1 MASLYDDLY
10 SAPATVE
17 SAKTSLL
24 DDLGLE
30 PAEGL
35 GITGTLKEGAK
46 SAGRAIGA
54 AANAY
59 TGDNQGIVDKAEAQ
73 QQAPKDYRLDKF
85 YGDFADRTAALGD
98 NPGVLET
105 IGEGAGAIWDNP
117 AGAGLAVVEQL
128 PNAVP
133 ALAGGFAGMKAGAAG
148 GAALGSVVAPGPG
161 TAVGGA
167 VGGVVGGLAGMFL
180 GNTAIETGH
189 KAMAMADDG
198 AVTDAERSQ
207 AISEGAIKG
216 GVITG
221 VDALTLGAGGKLASA
236 LQRTTSSAMESAT
249 RKVLLDRGVDL
260 ADNAAVQAAR
270 GNPEIAT
277 AVRAAQESARQV
289 TDKFGKRLA
298 VGGTLLGMETVG
310 EGVGEYLGELA
321 ATGEGNVPDAVLESL
336 LSLGQSGAETAWNMA
351 RKSPS
356 QGLWVQPQPSASN
369 PAPAPIAAPNPED
382 GVLSRSVLAALPAPS
397 PRLGLPA
404 PESVLYA
411 DGQGTV
417 SDQGPARNVDRE
429 YRPTGRERDPRTF
442 GAGMDQQTERGA
454 VPGREGDYIPVSRF
468 ASQQVLASNTIDGQ
482 LAPEPRGLPAPQRLL
497 ADGRAD
503 AGFIETNAA
512 GESRQA
518 KAGNVPPRDYVPQ
531 GGRGM
536 DQQTPVGKKYTG
548 MPAARK
554 ALRESANPAAMEVVK
569 VGKKLFE
576 VRAKPVDGGASKSVT
591 APSAVQFA
599 AGQRWQH
606 QGRTYN
612 VNKVQADGRASVST
626 PSGSQAFV
634 IRPEQAAAEGWTQDT
649 ESNGSPLS
657 ANGTPVTAQPA
668 QKKARK
674 VDRERDSV
682 AHAVIRLGGITTN
695 YRQDTTGEAKG
706 NTNIPGVGSL
716 WSDKT
721 GTSIDDMASLLDQHG
736 YIPQGEM
743 ASDGGVSWLQAA
755 LGDQLAGRKEHFAP
769 GSKRQEEQALKIEA
783 DRAAARAA
791 QYTDRDAEIDALIDA
806 NFDLADDTEAAEK
819 RRIATEKFAAELDE
833 LFGDSNEPA
842 STQESV
848 TGAEQSYD
856 QAAGADQSV
865 DRRDGSEQ
873 RDQGEGVAAA
883 GSTDSAP
890 AFDLAAQTEASAAA
904 DAKEQDERN
913 KADAAAQRKADEAK
927 KKADDLAYIKQQ
939 SQATADNFTL
949 GQNAEDSVTGQGGMF
964 DSQPSLSELS
974 GKPASQTPIK
984 DAAPAVTEAQGDAS
998 SADQIP
1004 AKWFGTRTKAETHIK
1019 LKKKQAT
1026 HEVIE
1031 VSATRFEVREKAEPV
1046 GASQAVQDFIDG
1058 NRPDAPTT
1066 AEVEAEQ
1073 QARPE
1078 KPAVSGNTIF
1088 TDDAAEE
1095 ARALIRSMLNGS
1107 QLNSGV
1113 DPRLFQA
1120 GITLAGYHIEK
1131 GARTFAAYAKAM
1143 LADMGDGVKPYLKQW
1158 YMGVKY
1164 DPRATAMDGMSSAA
1178 VVDSFSLDDMAGSA
1192 PSAPASTG
1200 EQPAASSLM
1209 DLFYGQMIAGTLPSD
1224 NRQLRKMVGEF
1235 DGKEADNARLKEA
1248 QEDLEAAIARRARD
1262 LAGQN
1267 KGDAATFREL
1277 LALYGRQPNLNIRT
1291 STSIGNQAYSTP
1303 APLAYLAARL
1313 ADIDR
1318 SSSVYEPTAG
1328 NGMLL
1333 MTAEPKNATAN
1344 ELDDQ
1349 RFNNLQALGFD
1360 AMQGDALQVIESGAL
1375 AERSQDAIITNP
1387 PFGSI
1392 KDASGSPTKISV
1404 DGYKIGQIDHLIAAE
1419 ALKAMK
1425 DDGKATLILGA
1436 NKVAGGVST
1445 DDRIFFNWLYSNYN
1459 VTGHFE
1465 VDGALYTRQG
1475 ASWPVRIITLNGRA
1489 ESSNISP
1496 KQGVTQRVNSW
1507 EAVYEQ
1513 YEQVLGAQLAKPD
1526 FTAGGGKPNAATD
1539 DAAAAPATAPGQ
1551 VKASG
1556 GGSGRDT
1563 SAGRPA
1569 NVGGTPA
1576 GTGNPGGNGKPGAL
1590 ASGNPQQRPDAAAP
1604 QPDRLEQAGAA
1615 ERPDGGSGTT
1625 QGTKPGKPAG
1635 KPVGT
1640 GENAFQTAYVP
1651 RAARKDEGVLIPVNM
1666 AQPMQ
1671 DALSSL
1677 EDAVGDIDRFVMR
1690 ELGYPNQAA
1699 LDEALMGLQVDSVAA
1714 SIYQM
1719 KNGKGVVI
1727 ADQTGIGKGRQAA
1740 AIIRWAERSGK
1751 VPVFVTMKAQLFSD
1765 MHGDLLDIGSD
1776 NIAPLLMNSDG
1787 WIKTAAGQKLFA
1799 NKPSAHKKVL
1809 EGVSAA
1815 GELPEGSN
1823 ALFLTYSQI
1832 NKPNLQRRV
1841 LRALADNA
1849 IFVLDESH
1857 NAGGESQTG
1866 EFMRELLAEA
1876 AGVTYLSATYAKR
1889 PDNMP
1894 LYFKT
1899 DIGDAISDSGN
1910 LMDAMNQGGLPLQ
1923 TVVSNN
1929 LVKAGQMFR
1938 RERSYDG
1945 VSIETEVDT
1954 GNREAH
1960 ERMSDAATS
1969 ALRAIVKA
1977 DKAFHAGYVQSLKDE
1992 IEAEGGSLEDVAGNQ
2007 ASESVDHTEF
2017 SSVVHNFIRQMLLGI
2032 KADTAAERA
2041 IEALK
2046 RGEKPL
2052 IALENTMGSFL
2063 SEYAEANGLKAGDSL
2078 GTFDYRAVLSRA
2090 LERSRYIKKTDA
2102 MGNEEKFFVP
2112 LGELDFI
2119 TRDAYEEAQATID
2132 ALDIDIPVSP
2142 LDWIRHRIEKAGYSV
2157 AEITGRDKAVDYSA
2171 RRPKLAN
2178 VPASE
2183 QTDKVGTTQRF
2194 NSGELDAIILN
2205 VSGSTGIS
2213 LHASEKFKDQR
2224 KRLMIVAQPAQDIN
2238 VFMQM
2243 LGRTHRT
2250 GQVQVPAYLI
2260 LNADL
2265 PAEKR
2270 PTALLNG
2277 KMKSLN
2283 ANTSSNTESAT
2294 SIKSQDMLNK
2304 YGDQVVS
2311 AYLQDNIELARMLD
2325 IKVGSA
2331 DDDGTAEEGIARK
2344 VTGRMAL
2351 MPVADQKTFYAEIE
2365 EQYSSLIDYLND
2377 SNQNELLP
2385 RTFDFEAELAKEA
2398 TLVEATNPGTPF
2410 GQEAVYGE
2418 YKIKA
2423 QGKQMTPAEIRAEMD
2438 KNLDGVDGAAHA
2450 AALVQSLKQLN
2461 ADTLNQER
2469 RENGLGATFDRAKY
2483 HAWLTKRGTEPAYA
2497 QELVEKAQRSY
2508 DAGIPAGN
2516 IKPEDVGYQ
2525 SAHLSLIT
2533 EHRIGSAWR
2542 VEINGDIYNA
2552 VIVNVRSSH
2561 KKSGNPFSPSK
2572 LQIQLAVN
2580 GPLRTITVP
2589 GSQWSKIEVAPLYG
2603 LSIDNAFRDQV
2614 EGSQTAKIITGNL
2627 LAAYGEIKD
2636 SKTTIISFT
2645 KKDGSIEQGI
2655 LLPKK
2660 FDYKTNTRGDYQ
2672 FRSAEDVATF
2682 LGKSDDPQTARFGVA
2697 SRDAVVRIKPSYDG
2711 VVISVPKSKA
2721 RGGKYFLDKNLLG
2734 ITGDF
2739 VSDGNFMQVRVSKAQ
2754 STKAI
2759 EWLMRKAPLY
2769 AMPSQVEEARQV
2781 LGLPPLDNKD
2791 DAPRFSRSAVGA
2803 TLTTLGRGDVEQITA
2818 RLVTE
2823 AAVARRFVF
2832 SSWEEL
2838 PQAIKDRAA
2847 AQGAKPGEIKAVHW
2861 QGKTYL
2867 VDRRFTDAG
2876 DVERT
2881 IFHEYYAHYG
2891 LRQQYGKDLHR
2902 KLLSTWAKVGGTKGV
2917 RAMAAEQGFNI
2928 DHYIEGAKQDKE
2940 LTEAQRRV
2948 LIMDELLAH
2957 MAESTGSLKRL
2968 IQEWYGAVR
2977 DWLRGNGW
2985 AELAKLNAADLAFM
2999 LRGARQAALRAD
3011 GGSVSGQ
3018 PLFQRV
3024 ESANQTSTV
3033 AFKRWFGE
3041 SKVVDKQGAPKI
3053 LYHGTGEDFTSF
3065 DQGRSGSSTRHST
3078 APLGIF
3084 MTGDRDTAQAYADKA
3099 SDGMPG
3105 YARVMQLYAAIRNPY
3120 LMSVAESQAIDS
3132 PGEAVAFRAKLE
3144 REGYDGINLKGTDT
3158 WIAFSNTQMK
3168 SATDNNGEFD
3178 EWSGDIRFRRSARD
3192 LFDRATGPAPLD
3204 RNDPFA
3210 AENRRLREDD
3220 KTLWAKAKK
3229 VFARQFAPGG
3239 LLPDAVFAE
3248 KITRDSEFQA
3258 VEFDVRHLSGGLNQA
3273 VKADFGVDLDNLTP
3287 EQMKPL
3293 AEALTGKVDPS
3304 IPEATRVA
3312 IVAMRQYIDSLSG
3325 EYLSILQKQV
3335 ELNMEGADQAL
3346 IDKITGNLGAYVNRS
3361 YQAFDDPKWFK
3372 TVPTETVNAART
3384 YLAKGYMEQ
3393 GETPAEAAR
3402 LADVTV
3408 NEMLKNGTAYDSMGG
3423 FIAESK
3429 LGAKDLTVLIKRKD
3443 IAPEIRALLGEYMDP
3458 RLNFAKSAT
3467 KMGRM
3472 VWNQRFLDRVLE
3484 FGMGTLFFK
3493 GKDRPADATTQIA
3506 GEQSESYAPL
3516 NGLWT
3521 FPEVAQS
3528 FQDALGKEQ
3537 MSDLYRTVVRLN
3549 GMVKYGKTILSPTTA
3564 MRNWQ
3569 SAMFF
3574 SLANGHFDMS
3584 QMKKSWSAF
3593 REQVTQ
3599 NATGDD
3605 LAYLRKL
3612 KQLGVVYDT
3621 PYAGEMMALMDDARM
3636 DELLSSKSGTGL
3648 KWLRKANQFAQGFY
3662 SFGDD
3667 FWKIIGY
3674 ENEKASLIAAGIP
3687 EAQAETMAAERIRNT
3702 YPTYSMIGKAVQWL
3716 RRFPLAGTF
3725 VSFPSE
3731 IIRTTVNMMKLTAA
3745 DLKSDNPGIRAIG
3758 RKRAAGMAMVSA
3770 GFYALSAMTAA
3781 ALGVGDDEEEA
3792 LRDLAAP
3799 WSKNSTFLY
3808 AGRDADGKLRYF
3820 DMSFLDPYGYW
3831 KRPLTAMMRDQPWEQ
3846 AAASGISD
3854 MLSPFF
3860 GADITA
3866 GAIFEVLANKKPT
3879 GGQVYNENAGSVD
3892 QLQDISN
3899 HMRKALQPGFVSNG
3913 ERLWLA
3919 GSDAR
3924 REGSGQPYD
3933 MRDEVVSLLGWRSAT
3948 LDTQTGLYYR
3958 SFDFTDALAD
3968 AKKTL
3973 TRTLRSS
3980 NDVSEGDI
3988 RESKQAANAQY
3999 QKAFTEMGRLISSA
4013 GTAGMSRGEIVQ
4025 TLKLSGVSQRN
4036 ILALISGR
4044 VPPID
4049 IGVHTQAKAVKQARV
4064 MRDGE
4069 HAAEI
4074 ARRFR
4079 LAREQ

>member
-1 MASLYDDLY
+1 MAFD
-10 SAPATVE
+10 PATAYLADSE
-17 SAKTSLL
+17 PPAKTGLPTKEKFDPSTAVL
-24 DDLGLE
+24 DEEADLGL
-30 PAEGL
+30 G
-35 GITGTLKEGAK
+35 GTLIEGAK

-54 AANAY
+54 TVNAY
-59 TGDNQGIVDKAEAQ
+59 SGDNQGIVDKAEAQ

-98 NPGVLET
+98 DPGVLET
-105 IGEGAGAIWDNP
+105 IGAGAGAIWDNP

-148 GAALGSVVAPGPG
+148 GAALGTVVAPGPG

-180 GNTAIETGH
+180 GNAAIETGH
-189 KAMAMADDG
+189 KAMGMADDG

-221 VDALTLGAGGKLASA
+221 VDALTLGAGGKLASD

-249 RKVLLDRGVDL
+249 RKVLLDRGVDV
-260 ADNAAVQAAR
+260 ADNAAVLAAR
-270 GNPEIAT
+270 GNPEITT

-382 GVLSRSVLAALPAPS
+382 GVLSRSVLAALPAPA

-411 DGQGTV
+411 DEQGTV

-482 LAPEPRGLPAPQRLL
+482 LAPEPRGLPAAQRLL

-518 KAGNVPPRDYVPQ
+518 KTGNVPPKDYVPQ

-569 VGKKLFE
+569 VGKKQFE
-576 VRAKPVDGGASKSVT
+576 VRAKPVDGGASESVT

-769 GSKRQEEQALKIEA
+769 GSKRQEEQALKTEA
-783 DRAAARAA
+783 NRLEVQAAQEEAGGDFDSAETVVSDLLDDADLLEIRAAA
-791 QYTDRDAEIDALIDA
+791 
-806 NFDLADDTEAAEK
+806 
-819 RRIATEKFAAELDE
+819 ATKHAAELDVI
-833 LFGDSNEPA
+833 FGDSPNETVA
-842 STQESV
+842 STQSADRPTEGAQRTEAGES
-848 TGAEQSYD
+848 GS
-856 QAAGADQSV
+856 AGAGQ
-865 DRRDGSEQ
+865 RPQGSQPDVRAE
-873 RDQGEGVAAA
+873 
-883 GSTDSAP
+883 SP
-890 AFDLAAQTEASAAA
+890 AEETPSLELTTQTEASAAA
-904 DAKEQDERN
+904 DAAAQTASD
-913 KADAAAQRKADEAK
+913 KATAAAQKKADDAK
-927 KKADDLAYIKQQ
+927 KKADNLAAIKAANTKA
-939 SQATADNFTL
+939 SETFEL
-949 GQNAEDSVTGQGGMF
+949 GQNADDNLSGQSGMF
-964 DSQPSLSELS
+964 DSSLSLSES
-974 GKPASQTPIK
+974 GGKPATEPAKAKTKIEDAGDQLKFNKKGMFRNGGLKWSDIK
-984 DAAPAVTEAQGDAS
+984 DDNEAMKVKL
-998 SADQIP
+998 SA
-1004 AKWFGTRTKAETHIK
+1004 K
-1019 LKKKQAT
+1019 
-1026 HEVIE
+1026 
-1031 VSATRFEVREKAEPV
+1031 EKIWA
-1046 GASQAVQDFIDG
+1046 
-1058 NRPDAPTT
+1058 RPDWEEIIAAQPEGVRDGFSLV
-1066 AEVEAEQ
+1066 AHLVKQVYDGIPKQSPGKSDEALQ
-1073 QARPE
+1073 TYIA
-1078 KPAVSGNTIF
+1078 AVGELR
-1088 TDDAAEE
+1088 DAAETLLSDN
-1095 ARALIRSMLNGS
+1095 AKIKPLVAAL
-1107 QLNSGV
+1107 
-1113 DPRLFQA
+1113 A
-1120 GITLAGYHIEK
+1120 
-1131 GARTFAAYAKAM
+1131 AKASRR
-1143 LADMGDGVKPYLKQW
+1143 LGTGGSLSIIDM
-1158 YMGVKY
+1158 
-1164 DPRATAMDGMSSAA
+1164 
-1178 VVDSFSLDDMAGSA
+1178 
-1192 PSAPASTG
+1192 
-1200 EQPAASSLM
+1200 
-1209 DLFYGQMIAGTLPSD
+1209 I
-1224 NRQLRKMVGEF
+1224 
-1235 DGKEADNARLKEA
+1235 
-1248 QEDLEAAIARRARD
+1248 
-1262 LAGQN
+1262 
-1267 KGDAATFREL
+1267 KGDADSAQPLFS
-1277 LALYGRQPNLNIRT
+1277 ALFPE
-1291 STSIGNQAYSTP
+1291 QASGTRFTRGTP
-1303 APLAYLAARL
+1303 ANDKANALDKAVKKMQWG
-1313 ADIDR
+1313 ADSAVEAMKAIKKGWPAKQEAWQKQGYAVFDN
-1318 SSSVYEPTAG
+1318 S
-1328 NGMLL
+1328 
-1333 MTAEPKNATAN
+1333 AN
-1344 ELDDQ
+1344 EVK
-1349 RFNNLQALGFD
+1349 ASHYEG
-1360 AMQGDALQVIESGAL
+1360 
-1375 AERSQDAIITNP
+1375 
-1387 PFGSI
+1387 GS
-1392 KDASGSPTKISV
+1392 
-1404 DGYKIGQIDHLIAAE
+1404 
-1419 ALKAMK
+1419 
-1425 DDGKATLILGA
+1425 
-1436 NKVAGGVST
+1436 GVST
-1445 DDRIFFNWLYSNYN
+1445 TLKLGSSTIEWL
-1459 VTGHFE
+1459 
-1465 VDGALYTRQG
+1465 D
-1475 ASWPVRIITLNGRA
+1475 
-1489 ESSNISP
+1489 
-1496 KQGVTQRVNSW
+1496 KQ
-1507 EAVYEQ
+1507 A
-1513 YEQVLGAQLAKPD
+1513 
-1526 FTAGGGKPNAATD
+1526 
-1539 DAAAAPATAPGQ
+1539 
-1551 VKASG
+1551 
-1556 GGSGRDT
+1556 
-1563 SAGRPA
+1563 
-1569 NVGGTPA
+1569 
-1576 GTGNPGGNGKPGAL
+1576 
-1590 ASGNPQQRPDAAAP
+1590 
-1604 QPDRLEQAGAA
+1604 
-1615 ERPDGGSGTT
+1615 
-1625 QGTKPGKPAG
+1625 
-1635 KPVGT
+1635 
-1640 GENAFQTAYVP
+1640 
-1651 RAARKDEGVLIPVNM
+1651 
-1666 AQPMQ
+1666 
-1671 DALSSL
+1671 
-1677 EDAVGDIDRFVMR
+1677 
-1690 ELGYPNQAA
+1690 ELG
-1699 LDEALMGLQVDSVAA
+1699 VA
-1714 SIYQM
+1714 
-1719 KNGKGVVI
+1719 
-1727 ADQTGIGKGRQAA
+1727 RQAA
-1740 AIIRWAERSGK
+1740 AARLEQLNGKHLVMNKRKNILGAFDTNEEAEDFARKQTVRKKVEVDSEANEADENWWSRAGDERRPGNANVTEGEFKEAFGFRGVNFGK
-1751 VPVFVTMKAQLFSD
+1751 WVNQQERQQHLNAAFDAF
-1765 MHGDLLDIGSD
+1765 HDLAAVLDIPPKAISLNGMLGMAFGAQGGGSAAAHFVAGV
-1776 NIAPLLMNSDG
+1776 NEINLT
-1787 WIKTAAGQKLFA
+1787 KTAGAG
-1799 NKPSAHKKVL
+1799 
-1809 EGVSAA
+1809 
-1815 GELPEGSN
+1815 
-1823 ALFLTYSQI
+1823 
-1832 NKPNLQRRV
+1832 
-1841 LRALADNA
+1841 ALAHEWA
-1849 IFVLDESH
+1849 HGLDH
-1857 NAGGESQTG
+1857 
-1866 EFMRELLAEA
+1866 
-1876 AGVTYLSATYAKR
+1876 
-1889 PDNMP
+1889 
-1894 LYFKT
+1894 YF
-1899 DIGDAISDSGN
+1899 G
-1910 LMDAMNQGGLPLQ
+1910 
-1923 TVVSNN
+1923 
-1929 LVKAGQMFR
+1929 VKAGLGRDGAPWASTLGSR
-1938 RERSYDG
+1938 RKLPDG
-1945 VSIETEVDT
+1945 VEIRPEV
-1954 GNREAH
+1954 AQ
-1960 ERMSDAATS
+1960 
-1969 ALRAIVKA
+1969 
-1977 DKAFHAGYVQSLKDE
+1977 AFK
-1992 IEAEGGSLEDVAGNQ
+1992 
-2007 ASESVDHTEF
+2007 SV
-2017 SSVVHNFIRQMLLGI
+2017 IAQM
-2032 KADTAAERA
+2032 RA
-2041 IEALK
+2041 IEETPEQA
-2046 RGEKPL
+2046 
-2052 IALENTMGSFL
+2052 
-2063 SEYAEANGLKAGDSL
+2063 
-2078 GTFDYRAVLSRA
+2078 
-2090 LERSRYIKKTDA
+2090 
-2102 MGNEEKFFVP
+2102 
-2112 LGELDFI
+2112 
-2119 TRDAYEEAQATID
+2119 AQA
-2132 ALDIDIPVSP
+2132 AL
-2142 LDWIRHRIEKAGYSV
+2142 
-2157 AEITGRDKAVDYSA
+2157 T
-2171 RRPKLAN
+2171 
-2178 VPASE
+2178 
-2183 QTDKVGTTQRF
+2183 
-2194 NSGELDAIILN
+2194 
-2205 VSGSTGIS
+2205 
-2213 LHASEKFKDQR
+2213 
-2224 KRLMIVAQPAQDIN
+2224 RL
-2238 VFMQM
+2238 
-2243 LGRTHRT
+2243 
-2250 GQVQVPAYLI
+2250 
-2260 LNADL
+2260 
-2265 PAEKR
+2265 
-2270 PTALLNG
+2270 
-2277 KMKSLN
+2277 
-2283 ANTSSNTESAT
+2283 
-2294 SIKSQDMLNK
+2294 
-2304 YGDQVVS
+2304 
-2311 AYLQDNIELARMLD
+2311 
-2325 IKVGSA
+2325 
-2331 DDDGTAEEGIARK
+2331 
-2344 VTGRMAL
+2344 
-2351 MPVADQKTFYAEIE
+2351 
-2365 EQYSSLIDYLND
+2365 
-2377 SNQNELLP
+2377 
-2385 RTFDFEAELAKEA
+2385 
-2398 TLVEATNPGTPF
+2398 
-2410 GQEAVYGE
+2410 
-2418 YKIKA
+2418 
-2423 QGKQMTPAEIRAEMD
+2423 
-2438 KNLDGVDGAAHA
+2438 
-2450 AALVQSLKQLN
+2450 
-2461 ADTLNQER
+2461 
-2469 RENGLGATFDRAKY
+2469 DRAKMDI
-2483 HAWLTKRGTEPAYA
+2483 AITTQPMREQL
-2497 QELVEKAQRSY
+2497 
-2508 DAGIPAGN
+2508 AGN
-2516 IKPEDVGYQ
+2516 AEALAALDKVV
-2525 SAHLSLIT
+2525 A
-2533 EHRIGSAWR
+2533 
-2542 VEINGDIYNA
+2542 GDIGEYVTLPPAKGKRKPVGA
-2552 VIVNVRSSH
+2552 VAANIKIVFDALGYSNEKMAKDGSSLMGVYFAKSEVGGVARSRIKHTDFYKKSQARDG
-2561 KKSGNPFSPSK
+2561 KSGNYW
-2572 LQIQLAVN
+2572 A
-2580 GPLRTITVP
+2580 T
-2589 GSQWSKIEVAPLYG
+2589 QWEM
-2603 LSIDNAFRDQV
+2603 F
-2614 EGSQTAKIITGNL
+2614 
-2627 LAAYGEIKD
+2627 
-2636 SKTTIISFT
+2636 
-2645 KKDGSIEQGI
+2645 
-2655 LLPKK
+2655 
-2660 FDYKTNTRGDYQ
+2660 
-2672 FRSAEDVATF
+2672 
-2682 LGKSDDPQTARFGVA
+2682 
-2697 SRDAVVRIKPSYDG
+2697 
-2711 VVISVPKSKA
+2711 A
-2721 RGGKYFLDKNLLG
+2721 RGFESWVMDKLAGQDKHNNYLVRPGKNDRG
-2734 ITGDF
+2734 VTDE
-2739 VSDGNFMQVRVSKAQ
+2739 NFPYPAG
-2754 STKAI
+2754 
-2759 EWLMRKAPLY
+2759 EERKAFNQ
-2769 AMPSQVEEARQV
+2769 AIDV
-2781 LGLPPLDNKD
+2781 LTAELKAS
-2791 DAPRFSRSAVGA
+2791 APDESGNVALFSRGATGA

-2902 KLLSTWAKVGGTKGV
+2902 KLLRTWAKVGGTKGV

-2940 LTEAQRRV
+2940 LTEAQRRALV
-2948 LIMDELLAH
+2948 MDELLAH

-2977 DWLRGNGW
+2977 EWLRGNGW

-3024 ESANQTSTV
+3024 ESANQISTV

-3192 LFDRATGPAPLD
+3192 LFDRAAGPAPLD

-3846 AAASGISD
+3846 AAVSGISD

-3866 GAIFEVLANKKPT
+3866 GAIFEVMANKKPT

-4013 GTAGMSRGEIVQ
+4013 GTAGMSHGEIVQ

-4049 IGVHTQAKAVKQARV
+4049 IGVHAQSKAVKQARV

>member
-128 PNAVP
+128 PNAMP

-249 RKVLLDRGVDL
+249 RKVLIDRGVDV
-260 ADNAAVQAAR
+260 ADNAAVLAAR

-382 GVLSRSVLAALPAPS
+382 GVLSRSVLAALPAPA

-576 VRAKPVDGGASKSVT
+576 VRAKPVDGGASEPVT
-591 APSAVQFA
+591 APSTVQFA

-612 VNKVQADGRASVST
+612 VNKVQADGRASVTT

-634 IRPEQAAAEGWTQDT
+634 IRPEQAAAEGWTQDA

-883 GSTDSAP
+883 GSADSAP

-904 DAKEQDERN
+904 DAKAQDERN

-964 DSQPSLSELS
+964 DSRPSLTELG
-974 GKPASQTPIK
+974 GKPGETEKATADNQ
-984 DAAPAVTEAQGDAS
+984 DAIDSLERQADEAYSRYHNGSRDQNGMLRKLSRAESLQADRDSLES
-998 SADQIP
+998 SRLRLEANRLRGILKPGNIQ
-1004 AKWFGTRTKAETHIK
+1004 ESNYE
-1019 LKKKQAT
+1019 LKKKRFEERERNYQQWLEDQAGQMT
-1026 HEVIE
+1026 VADELASMDLDALAALIDDVANESAAAQTSKPKAKRSAKAKTADGKPRLRPTKSKAERTDIAQPAE
-1031 VSATRFEVREKAEPV
+1031 VSRAAGEIAKSLGVNMSKAGLSALEGLTQLFGGP
-1046 GASQAVQDFIDG
+1046 GRLS
-1058 NRPDAPTT
+1058 
-1066 AEVEAEQ
+1066 
-1073 QARPE
+1073 
-1078 KPAVSGNTIF
+1078 SGLSF
-1088 TDDAAEE
+1088 DEE
-1095 ARALIRSMLNGS
+1095 
-1107 QLNSGV
+1107 
-1113 DPRLFQA
+1113 
-1120 GITLAGYHIEK
+1120 T
-1131 GARTFAAYAKAM
+1131 YAKAKPHFAAAM
-1143 LADMGDGVKPYLKQW
+1143 TDIQAAGKDLRDFIRALMSAFGDGVKPYILRYAQDLKQEQDGERTDA
-1158 YMGVKY
+1158 GVEP
-1164 DPRATAMDGMSSAA
+1164 DSAQDEQPGDGRDVFNQGPEGSRQGDRS
-1178 VVDSFSLDDMAGSA
+1178 VVDGGRGQRAGSDDGV
-1192 PSAPASTG
+1192 SDGRSTADGERGDRQVDG
-1200 EQPAASSLM
+1200 EQPAVETSSAGNPDGSRSGGASTGGLYAERDTNQAADRAVEQAVAPSKANVKASNSPATLEEIKQQLPFLTEGQAEDVVFAEKRLMKPDGYGVLYTNGTGTGKTFTGIGVMARSAARGKDNILVVAPKQTIVDAWVKAAKSFFGLDIVALKDTNDNGGSGIVATTYANLAANNSLALRDWDMVVADEAHYLSSAEDGANTGALTNLRALTMRRGFARELVRMQNPDMVEAIERLNVEAKAARVEENNALSDRLQAQASAIHGQLDELTKSKAAEIAAIAPADKPRAVFLSATPFAYEKNVSWAQEFLFDWGVAEDGDGQAYNSGGLFERFMMQHFGYRMRYNKLTAPDAKVDSGLMQRAFNSWLRREGALSARALDSNFDYDRLFVTVDSQIGRRVDDALKWLWNMSSGRDLSGNDVNMSDDERAAYGAVNERISKDNFNYHARMYFLEAIKAREALPHIRAQLAAGRKVLVMHDFKKGGVVNPFRQTFAEAAEQKAYEHFASDFSDLIRAFSSLPSPIDQLTRAFPDALVYNGSVPAKLRIAM
-1209 DLFYGQMIAGTLPSD
+1209 QNNFNSDEDGSPHVIIAQGDAMREGVSIHDTSGKFPRVLVHLGMPVKPTASIQQEGRIYRTGQASNALFRYFTIGTSWERSAFASKIAARAGAAENLAMGEQARGLKQAFIDAYENADLYAPGFDGEGLGGKAADRAAAAALTPWDMAKSYYFGTKKQGAGRAARGREGNDYFATPEPVGLKMVEWADIRGGDSVLEPSAGHGAIARWFPDNSTVRVIEDSAELASRVALHVDGDVVHGRFEDHNIVNKYDAIVMNPPYGLGGSVAIPHLAKAADHLRSGGRVVALIPTGPAADKKFDNWFYGQDKNGNSLHPDLHLVGDVKMPSVTFERAGTAVAT
-1224 NRQLRKMVGEF
+1224 RVVIIERVGK
-1235 DGKEADNARLKEA
+1235 DEAEQMQPARTA
-1248 QEDLEAAIARRARD
+1248 DLSSITDIGELFTRMESMEMRARVKPIEEE
-1262 LAGQN
+1262 AEQT
-1267 KGDAATFREL
+1267 A
-1277 LALYGRQPNLNIRT
+1277 
-1291 STSIGNQAYSTP
+1291 P
-1303 APLAYLAARL
+1303 AK
-1313 ADIDR
+1313 
-1318 SSSVYEPTAG
+1318 SV
-1328 NGMLL
+1328 
-1333 MTAEPKNATAN
+1333 EPKQTYAQKA
-1344 ELDDQ
+1344 
-1349 RFNNLQALGFD
+1349 AAKLGEKYVTD
-1360 AMQGDALQVIESGAL
+1360 LPIVEHVTKGGAGKTLRGVIVTDMTL
-1375 AERSQDAIITNP
+1375 AEVKEKLDKFA
-1387 PFGSI
+1387 FK
-1392 KDASGSPTKISV
+1392 KD
-1404 DGYKIGQIDHLIAAE
+1404 
-1419 ALKAMK
+1419 
-1425 DDGKATLILGA
+1425 
-1436 NKVAGGVST
+1436 GGV
-1445 DDRIFFNWLYSNYN
+1445 F
-1459 VTGHFE
+1459 
-1465 VDGALYTRQG
+1465 
-1475 ASWPVRIITLNGRA
+1475 VRADYI
-1489 ESSNISP
+1489 
-1496 KQGVTQRVNSW
+1496 
-1507 EAVYEQ
+1507 
-1513 YEQVLGAQLAKPD
+1513 
-1526 FTAGGGKPNAATD
+1526 
-1539 DAAAAPATAPGQ
+1539 
-1551 VKASG
+1551 
-1556 GGSGRDT
+1556 
-1563 SAGRPA
+1563 
-1569 NVGGTPA
+1569 
-1576 GTGNPGGNGKPGAL
+1576 
-1590 ASGNPQQRPDAAAP
+1590 QRPDA
-1604 QPDRLEQAGAA
+1604 
-1615 ERPDGGSGTT
+1615 
-1625 QGTKPGKPAG
+1625 
-1635 KPVGT
+1635 
-1640 GENAFQTAYVP
+1640 
-1651 RAARKDEGVLIPVNM
+1651 
-1666 AQPMQ
+1666 
-1671 DALSSL
+1671 
-1677 EDAVGDIDRFVMR
+1677 
-1690 ELGYPNQAA
+1690 
-1699 LDEALMGLQVDSVAA
+1699 
-1714 SIYQM
+1714 
-1719 KNGKGVVI
+1719 
-1727 ADQTGIGKGRQAA
+1727 
-1740 AIIRWAERSGK
+1740 
-1751 VPVFVTMKAQLFSD
+1751 
-1765 MHGDLLDIGSD
+1765 
-1776 NIAPLLMNSDG
+1776 
-1787 WIKTAAGQKLFA
+1787 
-1799 NKPSAHKKVL
+1799 
-1809 EGVSAA
+1809 
-1815 GELPEGSN
+1815 
-1823 ALFLTYSQI
+1823 
-1832 NKPNLQRRV
+1832 
-1841 LRALADNA
+1841 
-1849 IFVLDESH
+1849 
-1857 NAGGESQTG
+1857 
-1866 EFMRELLAEA
+1866 
-1876 AGVTYLSATYAKR
+1876 
-1889 PDNMP
+1889 
-1894 LYFKT
+1894 
-1899 DIGDAISDSGN
+1899 
-1910 LMDAMNQGGLPLQ
+1910 
-1923 TVVSNN
+1923 
-1929 LVKAGQMFR
+1929 
-1938 RERSYDG
+1938 
-1945 VSIETEVDT
+1945 
-1954 GNREAH
+1954 
-1960 ERMSDAATS
+1960 
-1969 ALRAIVKA
+1969 
-1977 DKAFHAGYVQSLKDE
+1977 
-1992 IEAEGGSLEDVAGNQ
+1992 
-2007 ASESVDHTEF
+2007 
-2017 SSVVHNFIRQMLLGI
+2017 
-2032 KADTAAERA
+2032 
-2041 IEALK
+2041 
-2046 RGEKPL
+2046 
-2052 IALENTMGSFL
+2052 
-2063 SEYAEANGLKAGDSL
+2063 
-2078 GTFDYRAVLSRA
+2078 
-2090 LERSRYIKKTDA
+2090 
-2102 MGNEEKFFVP
+2102 
-2112 LGELDFI
+2112 
-2119 TRDAYEEAQATID
+2119 
-2132 ALDIDIPVSP
+2132 
-2142 LDWIRHRIEKAGYSV
+2142 
-2157 AEITGRDKAVDYSA
+2157 
-2171 RRPKLAN
+2171 
-2178 VPASE
+2178 
-2183 QTDKVGTTQRF
+2183 
-2194 NSGELDAIILN
+2194 
-2205 VSGSTGIS
+2205 
-2213 LHASEKFKDQR
+2213 
-2224 KRLMIVAQPAQDIN
+2224 
-2238 VFMQM
+2238 
-2243 LGRTHRT
+2243 
-2250 GQVQVPAYLI
+2250 
-2260 LNADL
+2260 
-2265 PAEKR
+2265 
-2270 PTALLNG
+2270 
-2277 KMKSLN
+2277 
-2283 ANTSSNTESAT
+2283 
-2294 SIKSQDMLNK
+2294 
-2304 YGDQVVS
+2304 
-2311 AYLQDNIELARMLD
+2311 
-2325 IKVGSA
+2325 
-2331 DDDGTAEEGIARK
+2331 DD
-2344 VTGRMAL
+2344 
-2351 MPVADQKTFYAEIE
+2351 
-2365 EQYSSLIDYLND
+2365 
-2377 SNQNELLP
+2377 
-2385 RTFDFEAELAKEA
+2385 
-2398 TLVEATNPGTPF
+2398 
-2410 GQEAVYGE
+2410 
-2418 YKIKA
+2418 
-2423 QGKQMTPAEIRAEMD
+2423 
-2438 KNLDGVDGAAHA
+2438 
-2450 AALVQSLKQLN
+2450 
-2461 ADTLNQER
+2461 
-2469 RENGLGATFDRAKY
+2469 
-2483 HAWLTKRGTEPAYA
+2483 
-2497 QELVEKAQRSY
+2497 
-2508 DAGIPAGN
+2508 
-2516 IKPEDVGYQ
+2516 
-2525 SAHLSLIT
+2525 
-2533 EHRIGSAWR
+2533 
-2542 VEINGDIYNA
+2542 
-2552 VIVNVRSSH
+2552 
-2561 KKSGNPFSPSK
+2561 
-2572 LQIQLAVN
+2572 
-2580 GPLRTITVP
+2580 
-2589 GSQWSKIEVAPLYG
+2589 
-2603 LSIDNAFRDQV
+2603 
-2614 EGSQTAKIITGNL
+2614 
-2627 LAAYGEIKD
+2627 
-2636 SKTTIISFT
+2636 
-2645 KKDGSIEQGI
+2645 
-2655 LLPKK
+2655 
-2660 FDYKTNTRGDYQ
+2660 
-2672 FRSAEDVATF
+2672 
-2682 LGKSDDPQTARFGVA
+2682 
-2697 SRDAVVRIKPSYDG
+2697 
-2711 VVISVPKSKA
+2711 
-2721 RGGKYFLDKNLLG
+2721 
-2734 ITGDF
+2734 
-2739 VSDGNFMQVRVSKAQ
+2739 
-2754 STKAI
+2754 
-2759 EWLMRKAPLY
+2759 
-2769 AMPSQVEEARQV
+2769 
-2781 LGLPPLDNKD
+2781 
-2791 DAPRFSRSAVGA
+2791 PRFSSGATGA

-2867 VDRRFTDAG
+2867 VDRRFMDAG

-2902 KLLSTWAKVGGTKGV
+2902 KLLRTWAKVGGTKGV

-2948 LIMDELLAH
+2948 LVMDELLAH

-2999 LRGARQAALRAD
+2999 LREARQAALRAD

-3018 PLFQRV
+3018 PLFRRV
-3024 ESANQTSTV
+3024 ESAKQISTV

-3144 REGYDGINLKGTDT
+3144 REGYDGISLKGTDT

-3687 EAQAETMAAERIRNT
+3687 EAKAETMAAERIRNT

-3846 AAASGISD
+3846 AAASGIGD

-4049 IGVHTQAKAVKQARV
+4049 IGVHAQSKAVKQARV